1 METAIVIA
9 VPESDPIVERWIR
22 EHTTAGADGMPPHI
36 TLLYPFVD
44 TSQYAAR
51 LGGHVEDVLR
61 RADVMPIRFA
71 LASTAYF
78 HGDPSTLYLA
88 PEPAAPF
95 TALTDALAH
104 EFPAHPPYG
113 GIHEEVIPHLTVAQ
127 SKDLDL
133 LSRIEDDVSEHLP
146 VDALA
151 TEAQLMERA
160 PQGWRVRREF
170 LANSTRKWASQDV
183 E

>member
-9 VPESDPIVERWIR
+9 VAESDPIVERWIR

-44 TSQYAAR
+44 SSQYAAK
-51 LGGHVEDVLR
+51 LGAHVEDVLR
-61 RADVMPIRFA
+61 GAEVMPIRFA
-71 LASTAYF
+71 LARTAYF
-78 HGDPSTLYLA
+78 HGDPGTLYLA
-88 PEPAAPF
+88 PEPAALF
-95 TALTDALAH
+95 TALTDALAR

-113 GIHEEVIPHLTVAQ
+113 GIHQEVIPHLTVAQ

-146 VDALA
+146 VEAFV

-170 LANSTRKWASQDV
+170 SFNTTRN
-183 E
+183 